1 MEPTLST
8 GTGPKRS
15 AIAPASGCAA
25 PHNSAWIASASA
37 NTSRP
42 QPLALDIGERKKPNA
57 ERGPKPSMLITQP
70 HARMTTGVRQE
81 TRFAITA
88 IWELKAVSPYQAARR
103 RDDAW

>member
-25 PHNSAWIASASA
+25 PHSSAWIASASA

-42 QPLALDIGERKKPNA
+42 QPLAFDIGERKKPNA
-57 ERGPKPSMLITQP
+57 ERGPKPSMLIAQP
-70 HARMTTGVRQE
+70 HARMPPGVRQE
-81 TRFAITA
+81 MCLAIVA
-88 IWELKAVSPYQAARR
+88 AWELKAVSPYQAASR